1 MAFLSRQALRRLGF
15 AAIGANVLVSDKAS
29 IHGASRIALGDH
41 VRIDDFCVL
50 SAGEGGIRIGSFVHV
65 ACQCT
70 LIGKERI
77 ELDDFCNLSGRVAV
91 YSSSDDFSGTG
102 MTNPMVP
109 LALRRVTDAPVRIGR
124 HAILGTGA
132 VVLPGV
138 TVGEG
143 AAVGALTLV
152 RKSLA
157 PFTMYAGIPAR
168 RIGARSRALLELE
181 ARLRAERPDRSAAGR
196 KLSRAG
202 PPPATP
208 PTSRRKRSPGRG

>member
-15 AAIGANVLVSDKAS
+15 AAIGVNVLVSDKAS
-29 IHGASRIALGDH
+29 IHGASRIALGNH

-50 SAGEGGIRIGSFVHV
+50 SAGEGGIRIGSYVHV

-70 LIGKERI
+70 LIGKGRI
-77 ELDDFCNLSGRVAV
+77 ELEDFSNLSGRVAV
-91 YSSSDDFSGTG
+91 YSSTDDFSGTG

-109 LALRRVTDAPVRIGR
+109 LEYRRVTDAPVRIGR

-138 TVGEG
+138 TIGEG

-152 RKSLA
+152 RDSLE
-157 PFTMYAGIPAR
+157 PFTIYAGTPAR
-168 RIGARSRALLELE
+168 RIGERSRALLKLE
-181 ARLRAERPDRSAAGR
+181 AKMHAERPDRGVAGR
-196 KLSRAG
+196 AVSRSGAR
-202 PPPATP
+202 PATP
-208 PTSRRKRSPGRG
+208 STSRRRRPRGRP